1 MKPKSATISIKTLSF
16 SLLLLFLIFLFYRLH
31 LLEESKRLLGK
42 TFYLIYSKAASENC
56 SYLPLNSPE
65 AKDILKSKKFENG
78 VALEKESIYFLD
90 GDKLVKIGLSERG
103 IAYLQRDIMYI
114 NIVFDLILIWVAL
127 YFYYRIFI
135 AITRVDN
142 TLNVTVK
149 GEKLPDI
156 ASMVDVEGIG
166 GIIEKYNKVYNML
179 LNTEKKINRKT
190 QLEILGIMNSK
201 ILHDLK
207 NSLSSLKILLY
218 TAKES
223 KDRKRANEIIKM
235 IDGKISEMVM
245 NLTEILKTLKHG
257 GQLEIKKLDIEGLK
271 DGFEREF
278 KSVAETN
285 GIVFSVWM
293 DDALRGKT
301 VTGNPYQI
309 KNAIENLIVNAMEVL
324 TKKEGERILEVVFS
338 NGKSDVN
345 ISIRDNG
352 TGIPLEIRD
361 KIFDSFEG
369 EREEGSGLGL
379 SIVKE
384 YIESNGGTVLF
395 ESSDRGT
402 EFKITLPLTSG
413 EVK

>member
-1 MKPKSATISIKTLSF
+1 MKQRSATISIRTLSF
-16 SLLLLFLIFLFYRLH
+16 SLFLLFLIFLVYRLH
-31 LLEESKRLLGK
+31 LLEESDKLLGK
-42 TFYLIYSKAASENC
+42 TFYVVYSKAAKGEC
-56 SYLPLNSPE
+56 RYLPLNSPE
-65 AKDILKSKKFENG
+65 AENIVKTG
-78 VALEKESIYFLD
+78 DFDNGIYFEKENIFFLD
-90 GDKLVKIGLSERG
+90 GDKLVKITLPEKG
-103 IAYLQRDIMYI
+103 IAFLQRDIMYI

-142 TLNVTVK
+142 TLNVTTK

-156 ASMVDVEGIG
+156 APMVDVEGIG

-218 TAKES
+218 TARES
-223 KDRKRANEIIKM
+223 GDRNRANEIIKM

-271 DGFEREF
+271 EGFEREF

-301 VTGNPYQI
+301 ITGNPYQI
-309 KNAIENLIVNAMEVL
+309 KSAIENLIVNAMEVL
-324 TKKEGERILEVVFS
+324 TKKEGERILEVIFS
-338 NGKSDVN
+338 NGDSFVN
-345 ISIRDNG
+345 ISIKDNG
-352 TGIPLEIRD
+352 TGIPLKIRD
-361 KIFDSFEG
+361 RIFDSFEG

-379 SIVKE
+379 NIVKE
-384 YIESNGGTVLF
+384 YIEANSGTVKF
-395 ESSDRGT
+395 ESSNRGT
-402 EFKITLPLTSG
+402 EFKITLPLTKG
-413 EVK
+413 D